1 MQFMRFVNLSCR
13 KAMVGVVAAVAAML
27 VPATSPAQTY
37 PNGPVKLV
45 VPVAAGGGTDI
56 AGRFLAQQLGER
68 LGQSVVV
75 ENRPGASF
83 VVGASYVAKQP
94 PNGQTLVLLSQTAA
108 EVLQLLDPK
117 LPFETLR
124 DFAPIAHTMDFHFV
138 LLVGPN
144 SPAKTL
150 KEFLDIARARPG
162 ALNFGSAGGGSMAR
176 LSMEILMGKT
186 GISMQHVAFQSE
198 QLAMTELM
206 AGRLDAMFATVSV
219 ALPQLRAG
227 RVRSL
232 GIPVRQRLKFAPE
245 ILTFAEQGVGDV
257 NTASW
262 FGLFAPAGTP
272 RPVVERLNREVT
284 AILQKPEIQARLN
297 EMGFEAGSG
306 SADEFRQK
314 IQAETEMWRTLVKD
328 LKIKAD

>member
-1 MQFMRFVNLSCR
+1 MQRKQFVSLLCR
-13 KAMVGVVAAVAAML
+13 TTTLAVMATVAGIS
-27 VPATSPAQTY
+27 VPATAQSQTY

-68 LGQSVVV
+68 LGQTVVV

-83 VVGASYVAKQP
+83 VVGATYVAKQP
-94 PNGQTLVLLSQTAA
+94 ANGQTIVLLSQTAA

-124 DFAPIAHTMDFHFV
+124 DFVPIAHTMDFHFV

-150 KEFLDIARARPG
+150 TEFIAMARARPG
-162 ALNFGSAGGGSMAR
+162 ALNFGSAGGGSMGR
-176 LSMEILMGKT
+176 FSMEILMGKT
-186 GISMQHVAFQSE
+186 GLSMQHVAFQSE

-232 GIPVRQRLKFAPE
+232 GVPVRQRLKFAPDL
-245 ILTFAEQGVGDV
+245 LTFAEQGVGDV
-257 NTASW
+257 TTASW

-272 RPVVERLNREVT
+272 RPIVERLNREIT

-314 IQAETEMWRTLVKD
+314 IQTETEMWRTLVKD

>member
-1 MQFMRFVNLSCR
+1 MPFVHIVNSLR
-13 KAMVGVVAAVAAML
+13 RAATLAVVAAAAGML
-27 VPATSPAQTY
+27 LVSPSQAQSY

-68 LGQSVVV
+68 LGQTVLV

-94 PNGQTLVLLSQTAA
+94 PNGQTIVLLSQTAA

-124 DFAPIAHTMDFHFV
+124 DFVPIAHTMDFHFV

-144 SPAKTL
+144 HPAKTL
-150 KEFLDIARARPG
+150 KEFLDMARARPG
-162 ALNFGSAGGGSMAR
+162 AMNFGSAGGGSMAR
-176 LSMEILMGKT
+176 FSMEIFMGKT

-198 QLAMTELM
+198 QQAMTELM
-206 AGRLDAMFATVSV
+206 AGRLDAMFATASV

-232 GIPVRQRLKFAPE
+232 GVPVRQRLKFAPDV
-245 ILTFAEQGVGDV
+245 LTFAEQGVGDV

-272 RPVVERLNREVT
+272 RPIVERLNREIT
-284 AILQKPEIQARLN
+284 TILQKPEIQARLH

-306 SADEFRQK
+306 TADEFRQK
-314 IQAETEMWRTLVKD
+314 IQTETEMWRKLVKD
-328 LKIKAD
+328 LKIKPD